1 MYTFR
6 TVWLG
11 LLTKSDKTRLQ
22 WTVWTYRYLQSR
34 LSFNLLDAMNCQ
46 IGYDSCNPDCDPHP
60 TFLKAATYF
69 HVRDPINTGKI

>member
-6 TVWLG
+6 TAWLG

-22 WTVWTYRYLQSR
+22 PTVWTYRYLQSR

-46 IGYDSCNPDCDPHP
+46 IGYDSCNP
-60 TFLKAATYF
+60 
-69 HVRDPINTGKI
+69 